1 MLIGQDA
8 ARLSACLYHIGCAAT
23 FVILAVL
30 VGSSNGTDAAGS
42 KREFVIAAFGDSLSA
57 GYGLP
62 ESEAFPARLEAALRE
77 TGTTVRVINAGVSGD
92 TSAGGRARLNWLL
105 ADGPDAVIVELG
117 ANDALRGVDPKETRG
132 NLSTI
137 LETLNERGVRVLL
150 TGMMAPPNLGDRYA
164 KTFNAIYPE
173 LALAHDVMLYP
184 FFLDGVAA
192 QSTLNQIDGIHPN
205 AAGVAVIVNRILP
218 YVRRLIAVE

>member
-1 MLIGQDA
+1 M
-8 ARLSACLYHIGCAAT
+8 
-23 FVILAVL
+23 
-30 VGSSNGTDAAGS
+30 
-42 KREFVIAAFGDSLSA
+42 AAFGDSLSA